1 MSDFTRKNPVDL
13 DVLRKQIISEA
24 NQYTDASIEDA
35 IQSLLDRDD
44 IIPGVGGASELS
56 IDINIDD
63 LIPPYEVIDPTPPGV
78 IESVKFLN
86 DSNEFDY
93 DENFAY
99 GTLYVSSDG
108 QYAVDVTAKAISTNQ
123 EISSIE
129 VQITRIDDAG

>member
-1 MSDFTRKNPVDL
+1 MSDFTRKNPADL
-13 DVLRKQIISEA
+13 DILRKQILSEA
-24 NQYTDASIEDA
+24 KQYTDASIEDA
-35 IQSLLDRDD
+35 LESLLERDQ
-44 IIPGVGGASELS
+44 ILPGVGGSDPLG
-56 IDINIDD
+56 IDIDIDS
-63 LIPPYEVIDPTPPGV
+63 LIPSYEVIDPTPPGV

-93 DENFAY
+93 NESFSY

-108 QYAVDVTAKAISTNQ
+108 QYAVDVTAKATSTNQ